1 MATPRPRREKRVPH
15 YESAAYLSLVA
26 RAARNLRV
34 LRNER
39 RWTQEEAG
47 ARCGMLMQ
55 QYQRIEGGRV
65 NLTFATLARL
75 AAGFGVD
82 AHTILAPA
90 EVSAAP
96 NHAVEIVEDE
106 NSAPDEVIGEGVAE
120 IRAPD
125 DESEGNH
132 RAT

>member
-1 MATPRPRREKRVPH
+1 MATPRPRRAKRVPH

-26 RAARNLRV
+26 RTARNLRL

-75 AAGFGVD
+75 ADGFGVD
-82 AHTILAPA
+82 PQRLLAPPEIGA
-90 EVSAAP
+90 ESVPEAEASISA
-96 NHAVEIVEDE
+96 VTI
-106 NSAPDEVIGEGVAE
+106 PDEVVEMAVKVEGGA
-120 IRAPD
+120 
-125 DESEGNH
+125 DEVPRGGGH
-132 RAT
+132 